1 MVSDSSGSDQKYR
14 FKPDIKVFNCIFCS
28 KDRETNIL
36 FDGLQI
42 SGNVQLLNFQ
52 VWRLEQCERKERITQ
67 IWNKNWEFSWSTY
80 MYVIWGTG
88 SDPSAEFRSG
98 SVSDHC
104 NYLNPRQTCSISSLH
119 GSNNTFQILNPI
131 YGLSP
136 RQLVV
141 GYPASLISGPSLVF
155 TGRETFEYW
164 YSMITDKRSVDK
176 QYLRKSVHGC
186 NPLLGDFR

>member
-1 MVSDSSGSDQKYR
+1 MLFNYFPDMVSDSSGSDQKYR

-98 SVSDHC
+98 SVSDHWIFLIQDKHVR
-104 NYLNPRQTCSISSLH
+104 YLLYMV
-119 GSNNTFQILNPI
+119 QIIL
-131 YGLSP
+131 
-136 RQLVV
+136 
-141 GYPASLISGPSLVF
+141 F
-155 TGRETFEYW
+155 KF
-164 YSMITDKRSVDK
+164 
-176 QYLRKSVHGC
+176 
-186 NPLLGDFR
+186 